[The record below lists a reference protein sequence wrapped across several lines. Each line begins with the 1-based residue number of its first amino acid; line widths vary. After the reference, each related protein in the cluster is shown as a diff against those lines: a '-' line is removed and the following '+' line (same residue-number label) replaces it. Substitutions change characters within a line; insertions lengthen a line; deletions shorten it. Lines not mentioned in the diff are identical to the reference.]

1 MSSAKNHGE
10 LKRGRDMDE
19 NTIYAIIRCTTSF
32 LTGQIHETSEN
43 MLSKKNP
50 VLNEIW
56 YI

>member
-19 NTIYAIIRCTTSF
+19 NTIYAVIRCTTSF

-50 VLNEIW
+50 VLNEI
-56 YI
+56 